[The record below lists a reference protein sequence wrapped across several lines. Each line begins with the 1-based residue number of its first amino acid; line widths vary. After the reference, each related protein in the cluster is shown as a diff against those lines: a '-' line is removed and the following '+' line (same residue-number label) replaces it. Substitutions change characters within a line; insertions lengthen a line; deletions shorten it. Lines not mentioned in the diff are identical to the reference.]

1 MREHPLTLSLT
12 KPREK
17 AEAVLKT
24 SEMSVYADIT
34 YIDNLVCEKVLK
46 MASP

>member
-1 MREHPLTLSLT
+1 MRKHPLTLSLT

-34 YIDNLVCEKVLK
+34 YIDNLVCENVLK

>member
-1 MREHPLTLSLT
+1 MRKHPLTASLT

-24 SEMSVYADIT
+24 SEMFVYADIT
-34 YIDNLVCEKVLK
+34 YIVNLVCENVLK
-46 MASP
+46 MASS